1 MWVMNRHKG
10 NAPKFNEEQMSWLRM
25 IRDHI
30 KTSFHIEKDDFD
42 FVPLDGQGGLTKM
55 WQLFGKETEK
65 LIEELNEELAA

>member
-1 MWVMNRHKG
+1 MN
-10 NAPKFNEEQMSWLRM
+10 WLRM

-42 FVPLDGQGGLTKM
+42 FVPFNGQGGLAKLVG
-55 WQLFGKETEK
+55 LFGKETEK